1 MMERRDM
8 MQQWLQKALNKI
20 DTMPREELIAFI
32 RKHGLIENEDPMQEL
47 VDLTQELG
55 LYDETK

>member
-20 DTMPREELIAFI
+20 DTMPREELIASLESMVSLKMKI
-32 RKHGLIENEDPMQEL
+32 LCKN
-47 VDLTQELG
+47 
-55 LYDETK
+55 